1 MANIAQVGKQT
12 IEKMQVRIDHLDQLL
27 SLAGEVII
35 TSANI
40 TDLERRIQQ
49 SIRSKETLC
58 DDTVNVVKTCNE
70 ATERISQDLHNLVM
84 AIRLIEIDKTMRLFR
99 RPIRDLS
106 RSLGRDVNLVFE
118 GSETMID
125 KALAER
131 LVDPLLHLLRN
142 AVDHGIEPPLERQQ
156 TGKPPQGTITL
167 SALDSE
173 ETTVITITDD
183 GRGISPEEI
192 SQKTEQ
198 LGLPNKGNQ
207 LLDLICTPGFS
218 TANEVT
224 STSGRGVG
232 LDLVKTVVNEFKGS
246 IELKNEFGQGCSFVL
261 TIPKLKA
268 VNILDAL
275 TLRAGEN
282 LFAMP
287 IDRIVASLGIKAS
300 QIQSALDRGR
310 YFLYQG
316 SVIVLHDLQEL
327 LGNPPLELAEA
338 NIPVVIVQ
346 SGNKHA
352 AFVVSEFLGPQKL
365 VNIPLEG
372 LESHSPCIAGT
383 CVFTGGR
390 LGLTVDI
397 DMLIASVS
405 GDEPDSHSDPALLMS
420 DNVCSGLSD
429 GTGIVGETVTPGSGQ
444 PAGSQTDSAI
454 FGATST
460 PDTSEDQFDKGDYDA
475 LIEEVK
481 GNLTELQ
488 DTLISME
495 GAADD
500 SKLLNKAFR
509 RLHAAKGNFTMMH
522 VTNAE
527 ELAHALETLLDFLRH
542 ERLSLNPELMDL
554 MLDCVSYLTSAAA
567 TLPASP
573 PPLPE
578 DVAERLLE
586 FTSTKDDE
594 EEVMSGDLIGQTF
607 TLSPPVELQILSALK
622 RGEQTFETLIKFT
635 PGRQPDFLNAYLIL
649 RRLGL
654 FGNVFST
661 IPKVRDIENGSC
673 GSTFKVLWSTAL
685 KDDGLEDLIS
695 LLSRYYDVTEFQSLP
710 TTVFMYDRKESLPA
724 A

>member
-49 SIRSKETLC
+49 AIRGQETLC
-58 DDTVNVVKTCNE
+58 GDTVNVVKACNE
-70 ATERISQDLHNLVM
+70 ATQRISQDLHNLVM

-156 TGKPPQGTITL
+156 AGKPPQGTIKL
-167 SALDSE
+167 SAVDNEDS
-173 ETTVITITDD
+173 TLITISDD

-192 SQKTEQ
+192 AQKTEQ
-198 LGLPNKGNQ
+198 LGIPNHGNQ

-218 TANEVT
+218 TATEVT

-232 LDLVKTVVNEFKGS
+232 LDLVKTVTNEFNGS
-246 IELKNEFGQGCSFVL
+246 IELKNELGQGCSFSL

-287 IDRIVASLGIKAS
+287 IDRIVASLGIKVS
-300 QIQSALDRGR
+300 QIHSALDRGR

-327 LGNPPLELAEA
+327 LGKPPLELDSA

-405 GDEPDSHSDPALLMS
+405 GDEPGSHSDLPLPMS
-420 DNVCSGLSD
+420 GEVCPGLNDGPGIISESVAPSG
-429 GTGIVGETVTPGSGQ
+429 EQ
-444 PAGSQTDSAI
+444 PDDIQACQSVSSTA
-454 FGATST
+454 ST
-460 PDTSEDQFDKGDYDA
+460 PEPVGDQFDQGDYDA

-488 DTLISME
+488 DALISME
-495 GAADD
+495 SSSDD
-500 SKLLNKAFR
+500 VRLLNNAFR

-522 VTNAE
+522 ATDAE
-527 ELAHALETLLDFLRH
+527 KLAHALETLLDFLRY
-542 ERLSLNPELMDL
+542 ERLTINAELMDL
-554 MLDCVSYLTSAAA
+554 MLDCVSYLNSAAA
-567 TLPASP
+567 ILPAPSP
-573 PPLPE
+573 PPPE
-578 DVAERLLE
+578 DVTERLLK
-586 FTSTKDDE
+586 FTSTNKED

-635 PGRQPDFLNAYLIL
+635 SGRQPDFLNAYLIL

-661 IPKVRDIENGSC
+661 IPKVKDIEKGSC

-685 KDDGLEDLIS
+685 EDDGLEDLIS
-695 LLSRYYDVTEFQSLP
+695 MLSRYYDVSEFQSLP
-710 TTVFMYDRKESLPA
+710 TTVFMYDRKESQPA